1 MEWTIE
7 NIDDKYSVVRT
18 YGKYNSANHYNMVE
32 DLLSKDFW
40 RPGMPIIYDHRE
52 LDISESSYDTVNP
65 ERGNYSLI
73 QSMKLNSV
81 IAEQPLLLLTIICLA
96 FSVSSRQLSNLM
108 LEEHSEWFLRV
119 MRMPRHGFKRVY
131 KKYHWIFC
139 LLFHSRG

>member
-52 LDISESSYDTVNP
+52 LDISESSYDTVQNAAIIRTKYEAKFGDSRAAIVTVNDYMFGVFRQFEAVVEP
-65 ERGNYSLI
+65 DVRGTFGVFKSYEDAETWIQESL
-73 QSMKLNSV
+73 
-81 IAEQPLLLLTIICLA
+81 
-96 FSVSSRQLSNLM
+96 
-108 LEEHSEWFLRV
+108 
-119 MRMPRHGFKRVY
+119 
-131 KKYHWIFC
+131 
-139 LLFHSRG
+139 